1 MYNPNKIIGV
11 SAIKVACSRLKN
23 FSGSISFHFIA
34 SLTGLIILSGCISP
48 ITLNKTVLAYNRS
61 ISEISAQEL
70 LLNIAR
76 VRHHHPI
83 QFTTVS
89 NIAATF
95 NFQMSAGATPP
106 FGALT
111 SGQGLS
117 PIFGGSVSE
126 NPTISITPIS
136 GEEFNQR
143 ILNPF
148 SENKFFKL
156 YQQGADLGLLIR
168 MMASEI
174 RLKHEEG
181 DQILRNRPRDR
192 DGYEEFRRRVMHMV
206 ALNQSHQLQV
216 EPVVVQ
222 QTITMHSMS
231 PEHAETLVNAL
242 EMGYRWMEDGNKGVL
257 SRKVSG
263 RTIISNYDISSLS
276 VEERNN
282 LFLYT
287 NSLPENEIFVDIRPG
302 LPGGDYPLRGVIR
315 LRAFLAVLGFL
326 GRGISEEVEFSVD
339 KDSRTGEIRLDP
351 VRTLEVDIRSTGL
364 AVSASTFS
372 ISYKGQTYSVLD
384 GSSAEAVW
392 NLEAFRL
399 LSQLYELS
407 IHPSEF
413 ARPAPAITIA
423 K

>member
-1 MYNPNKIIGV
+1 MVVFAVNAMYSFRN
-11 SAIKVACSRLKN
+11 
-23 FSGSISFHFIA
+23 ISSSNCIRHIA
-34 SLTGLIILSGCISP
+34 SLAGLIILTGCLSP

-61 ISEISAQEL
+61 ISEINAQEL

-89 NIAATF
+89 SIAATF

-117 PIFGGSVSE
+117 PIFGGSISE

-148 SENKFFKL
+148 SENKFLKL
-156 YQQGADLGLLIR
+156 YQQGTDLGLLIR

-174 RLKHEEG
+174 RIKHDG
-181 DQILRNRPRDR
+181 IDQVLRNRPREQDS
-192 DGYEEFRRRVMHMV
+192 YEEFRRKIMHLT
-206 ALNQSHQLQV
+206 ALNQANQLQV
-216 EPVVVQ
+216 EPVIVQ
-222 QTITMHSMS
+222 QDVTMHGITT
-231 PEHAETLVNAL
+231 EHSETLVNAL
-242 EMGYRWMEDGNKGVL
+242 EMGYRWIEKGNTGVL

-276 VEERNN
+276 VEERNK

-287 NSLPENEIFVDIRPG
+287 NTLPENEIFVDIRPG
-302 LPGGDYPLRGVIR
+302 LPGGDYPIQGIIR
-315 LRAFLAVLGFL
+315 LRAFLAILGFL
-326 GRGISEEVEFSVD
+326 GRGVSEEIEFHVD
-339 KDSRTGEIRLDP
+339 KDSRTGEIRHDP
-351 VRTLEVDIRSTGL
+351 IKTLEVDIRSSNLVDNT
-364 AVSASTFS
+364 STFAVA
-372 ISYKGQTYSVLD
+372 YKGRTYSILD
-384 GSSAEAVW
+384 GDSPEAVW

-399 LSQLYELS
+399 LGQLYELS

>member
-1 MYNPNKIIGV
+1 MYKSNNIIV
-11 SAIKVACSRLKN
+11 PSAVKVAHSRSKKFSCSICFR
-23 FSGSISFHFIA
+23 FIV
-34 SLTGLIILSGCISP
+34 SLSGLIILCGCISP
-48 ITLNKTVLAYNRS
+48 VTLNKTVLAYNRS

-117 PIFGGSVSE
+117 PIFGGSISE

-174 RLKHEEG
+174 RIKHEG
-181 DQILRNRPRDR
+181 GVDQILRNRPRDR

-206 ALNQSHQLQV
+206 ALNQAHQLQV

-222 QTITMHSMS
+222 QVITMHGSS
-231 PEHAETLVNAL
+231 TEHAETLVNAL
-242 EMGYRWMEDGNKGVL
+242 EMGYRWVEDGNKGVL

-276 VEERNN
+276 VEDRNK

-287 NSLPENEIFVDIRPG
+287 NALLDNEIFVDIRPG
-302 LPGGDYPLRGVIR
+302 LPGGDYPLQGTIR

-326 GRGISEEVEFSVD
+326 GRGISEEVEFHVD
-339 KDSRTGEIRLDP
+339 RDSRTGEIRLDP
-351 VRTLEVDIRSTGL
+351 IRTMEVDVRSNS
-364 AVSASTFS
+364 SADSTFM
-372 ISYKGQTYSVLD
+372 ITYKKQTYSIVD
-384 GSSAEAVW
+384 GSNAEAVW

-413 ARPAPAITIA
+413 AKPAPAITIA